1 MRSHRGLTLADQ
13 RLLETARREIGSGIS
28 ACPQRRLIKRAD
40 HRHVKL
46 TTRAAPLHPRSC
58 QDVFGPVSHTAGAAS
73 QRAMPSTMPAQLP
86 LNPIGCL
93 PETEATDPSGATQ
106 SQTIPYQRVIT
117 SVDPED
123 FVYSMSSSKEET
135 PSHAVNKDNMESI
148 LVGRLRMSPWCRSLH
163 ATCATIHTI

>member
-13 RLLETARREIGSGIS
+13 RFLETARREIGSEIP

-40 HRHVKL
+40 HRRVKL

-58 QDVFGPVSHTAGAAS
+58 QDVFGPVSHTAEAAS

-93 PETEATDPSGATQ
+93 PQTEAADPSGATQ
-106 SQTIPYQRVIT
+106 SQTIPHQRVST
-117 SVDPED
+117 AVDPEG
-123 FVYSMSSSKEET
+123 FVHSTSSSKEEI
-135 PSHAVNKDNMESI
+135 PRHAVNKDNMESI

-163 ATCATIHTI
+163 ATCVTMHTI